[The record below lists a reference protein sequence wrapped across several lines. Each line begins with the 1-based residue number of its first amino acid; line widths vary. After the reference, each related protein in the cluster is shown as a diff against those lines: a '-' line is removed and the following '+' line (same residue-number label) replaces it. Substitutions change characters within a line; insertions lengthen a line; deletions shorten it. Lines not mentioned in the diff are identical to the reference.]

1 MQKKQIIMLILFLG
15 IMAGIPRGAD
25 AGGDIQMTV
34 LPNEILMGATYDGQR
49 IRVSGHLPSDA
60 TAIIRV
66 TGDMEDSKLKK
77 KGRALGVLWMNQGT
91 VEISHV
97 PSVFLLYLPGE
108 VKADPFPLPELG
120 MEGIH
125 RGARIQ
131 SREGDHDTLFEEF
144 VKLKEEAGLYG
155 VFPGAVTYGKTTG
168 GDKSFR
174 CTLNMPS
181 DLPRETYQVE
191 VVAVRNGGVV
201 ARARQPIIA
210 REIGMPAFIS
220 SLALKHS
227 TIYGVLAV
235 LVAAIAGLVTGVIF
249 KGGKGAH

>member
-1 MQKKQIIMLILFLG
+1 
-15 IMAGIPRGAD
+15 
-25 AGGDIQMTV
+25 
-34 LPNEILMGATYDGQR
+34 
-49 IRVSGHLPSDA
+49 
-60 TAIIRV
+60 
-66 TGDMEDSKLKK
+66 
-77 KGRALGVLWMNQGT
+77 
-91 VEISHV
+91 
-97 PSVFLLYLPGE
+97 
-108 VKADPFPLPELG
+108 
-120 MEGIH
+120 
-125 RGARIQ
+125 
-131 SREGDHDTLFEEF
+131 
-144 VKLKEEAGLYG
+144 
-155 VFPGAVTYGKTTG
+155 
-168 GDKSFR
+168 
-174 CTLNMPS
+174 MPS

>member
-1 MQKKQIIMLILFLG
+1 MLRRKRFILILTLG
-15 IMAGIPRGAD
+15 IMAGISCGAS
-25 AGGDIQMTV
+25 AGDDIHMSV
-34 LPNEILMGATYDGQR
+34 LPNEILMGATYNGQR
-49 IRVSGHLPSDA
+49 IHVSGHLPSDA
-60 TAIIRV
+60 AAIIRV

-108 VKADPFPLPELG
+108 IKTDPFPLPDLG
-120 MEGIH
+120 LEGV
-125 RGARIQ
+125 RRAAQIQ
-131 SREGDHDTLFEEF
+131 SQEGEHDALFEDF

-155 VFPGAVTYGKTTG
+155 IFPGSVNYGKEAG
-168 GDKSFR
+168 GGKSFR

-191 VVAVRNGGVV
+191 VFAVRNGSVV
-201 ARARQPIIA
+201 AQARQPIVA
-210 REIGMPAFIS
+210 KEIGVPAFIS
-220 SLALKHS
+220 TLAFDHS

-235 LVAAIAGLVTGVIF
+235 LVAAIAGLLTGVIF